1 MRINSSI
8 NNTIPSLPRTRL
20 GPAAQHARNDKVM
33 RIREP
38 QATGLLFPTGKVVVT
53 GAAGVEAAREAANK
67 FVAVV
72 ATLGL
77 KPATNP
83 HAL

>member
-1 MRINSSI
+1 
-8 NNTIPSLPRTRL
+8 
-20 GPAAQHARNDKVM
+20 M